1 MVDIHCH
8 ILPGIDDGAPDLDA
22 SLAMALVA
30 AGDGIT
36 TIAATPHVRDDHPF
50 DLTEL
55 PERRAELAAALA
67 KGGLDIEI
75 VQGAEVAIEKVGE
88 LSEVELRGLCI
99 GGGTHL
105 LVESPYSH
113 ALGWLEDG
121 VYEAQRRGFEPIL
134 AHPER
139 CPSFQAEPA
148 RLGEL
153 VENGVLCSLTAAS
166 LAGQFGRTVR
176 SFATELL
183 SRGWAHNIA
192 SDAHDPS
199 RRSPRLSPGVHAAA
213 STLPSLDEH
222 GAWFTTSL
230 PEAIV
235 RGIALPS
242 GPPPLAAR
250 GPLARMRPRL
260 FGTRW

>member
-1 MVDIHCH
+1 MIDIHCH
-8 ILPGIDDGAPDLDA
+8 ILPGIDDGAADLDA

-30 AGDGIT
+30 ADDGIT

-55 PERRAELAAALA
+55 PERRAQLEAALA
-67 KGGLDIEI
+67 KGGLELEI

-88 LSEVELRGLCI
+88 LSEIELRELCI
-99 GGGTHL
+99 GHGRHL

-113 ALGWLEDG
+113 ALGWLEEG
-121 VYEAQRRGFEPIL
+121 VYDVQRRGFEPIL

-139 CPSFQAEPA
+139 CPSFQSEPA

-199 RRSPRLSPGVHAAA
+199 RRSPRLSPGVHAAGT
-213 STLPSLDEH
+213 TLPRLDEH
-222 GAWFTTSL
+222 SAWFTTSL
-230 PEAIV
+230 PKAIV
-235 RGIALPS
+235 DGGELPA
-242 GPPPLAAR
+242 GPPALGAP
-250 GPLARMRPRL
+250 GPLARMRARL
-260 FGTRW
+260 AIGR